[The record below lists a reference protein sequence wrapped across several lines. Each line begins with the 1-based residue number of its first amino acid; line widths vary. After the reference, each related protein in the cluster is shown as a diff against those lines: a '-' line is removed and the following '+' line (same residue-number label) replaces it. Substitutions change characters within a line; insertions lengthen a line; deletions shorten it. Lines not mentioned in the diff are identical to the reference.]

1 MPHAREGHSLIPPLF
16 CYAPQIPR
24 KGDCDSTPLI
34 QLEESPTPLVDPS
47 DRQSWRVLPDIWTHL
62 STSHADR
69 VALVDPHRGQQA
81 GMTYGQLNEAIL
93 NFAEGLRFLG
103 LQQGDSASLF
113 SDNSHRWLVA
123 DQGACEGVG
132 GVPLRRLKSPRWGA
146 VRAQALGACE
156 GSARGGYGAMMS
168 PRIAVPCFRGTRT
181 CWDSVIRELLLLA
194 GGWRNLDRGGACEH
208 TL

>member
-1 MPHAREGHSLIPPLF
+1 MYEDNFLIRPHP

-24 KGDCDSTPLI
+24 KGDYDSTPLI
-34 QLEESPTPLVDPS
+34 QLEESPAPLPVVDVS

-81 GMTYGQLNEAIL
+81 GITYGQLNEAIL

-113 SDNSHRWLVA
+113 ADNSHRWLVA
-123 DQGACEGVG
+123 DQGGCV
-132 GVPLRRLKSPRWGA
+132 
-146 VRAQALGACE
+146 
-156 GSARGGYGAMMS
+156 
-168 PRIAVPCFRGTRT
+168 
-181 CWDSVIRELLLLA
+181 
-194 GGWRNLDRGGACEH
+194 
-208 TL
+208 